1 MVFKLQHLLT
11 KTDQIILAQKR
22 GFHPISNDNYHYIII
37 IMIINIDAIIIR
49 SISSLIGMILSAL
62 NKQVKVQ
69 VYQDVLHL
77 KV

>member
-1 MVFKLQHLLT
+1 MVFKLQHLLI

-49 SISSLIGMILSAL
+49 SISS
-62 NKQVKVQ
+62 
-69 VYQDVLHL
+69 
-77 KV
+77 